1 MNDLKT
7 DDLFS
12 SLDETGNGVAIFA
25 FRLRQHQTH
34 PFYAY
39 IMNVSDDLISFED
52 EDYTNAKRIRT
63 LERSIAALSD
73 QLNRAFDEISSL
85 RAQLYDHVNN
95 LHDSEVRSRFT
106 IHRIPNGSSTE
117 SSSSDT
123 LLIEI

>member
-1 MNDLKT
+1 MH
-7 DDLFS
+7 
-12 SLDETGNGVAIFA
+12 A
-25 FRLRQHQTH
+25 
-34 PFYAY
+34 FYAY
-39 IMNVSDDLISFED
+39 IMNVSDDLISFDD

-85 RAQLYDHVNN
+85 RTQLYDHVNN